1 MADNTIDTLE
11 LEIKSSSTSAVHA
24 LDKLADTLYSL
35 NKAFKSVNSGG
46 MRNYSR
52 EIGRVSA
59 SIKALAGIKVNTEKI
74 SGVGEEFKKLSKKL
88 SDIDTEK
95 IQSASEG
102 IAKISKSMSLLN
114 NVDFKDSKITNVLGA
129 LKRLAEVDMG
139 KFDSDGIASIVSS
152 ISNLSDI
159 PDVSSGLNRFMS
171 SLQKLVN
178 AGDKT
183 GQVVKQLPSLG
194 KVLKSVV
201 NDMAGSKKVSES
213 VNLFVQSIGRL
224 ASAGNKTGQTA
235 GQLKRLADE
244 TLKFFDAMQNAP
256 KISENTIRMTQALAQ
271 LASAGGKVGTAT
283 NTITKSF
290 NKISN
295 IGNKTLSSIKKIS
308 IGIISS
314 FQKIGSSSHHLKTAS
329 FNLGSL
335 LKTAIGFRAIRGLWN
350 FGKQSIKF
358 GSDIAEVQNVVD
370 VAFGNMSGMV
380 DEFAKTSDEKFGL
393 SELAAKQYSGT
404 MMAML
409 KSSGIARNTAAEMST
424 TLAGLAGDIASFY
437 NIDTDE
443 AFRKIRSGIAGEI
456 EPLRQLGI
464 SMTVANLEAF
474 ALSQGITKSY
484 QAMTQAEQAILRYN
498 YLLWASADAQGDFAR
513 TSGNYANQI
522 RMFKLNIQQLSATIG
537 QGIIAAIL
545 PAIQGLNALI
555 SMLIKAANAFKVF
568 MYTLMGK
575 KVEGTKGIVQDISG
589 IGDAGDVAAGGLGD
603 AADSADKLKKKLSVL
618 PFDQL
623 NQLTDN
629 SDKSGS
635 GGSGGSGGG
644 IGGGGFDTGLD
655 DILSDDKEGPIS
667 EWAKRIREAFLAED
681 WEKLGF
687 EIADGLNRG
696 LQKVYDVIN
705 WKNVGPKITAF
716 TTAFTETFNS
726 FVKNFDWDL
735 LGRVIGTGINTA
747 VNTFNQ
753 FVGPHGIDFVT
764 LGNKLSEGFRGIV
777 NEIQWENLGH
787 ALGNGFMVSW
797 NMTKGFIDNMWA
809 TSNLTGLNG
818 WQELGISIANGTK
831 ALFERID
838 FASIGTTLANGFNG
852 AFETLKAYVAQM
864 TSNGTW
870 SEIATNIYTG
880 LNNMIQGI
888 DWASAGKT
896 ISDFVVNLLGVF
908 KKVAQETDWEG
919 FGRGIGQFL
928 SNIDWFTIFKSVFD
942 VMSQSIGRL
951 IIGFSDTVAGKLGVA
966 LVTAIAGVKIAGA
979 ALPLADSIYKE
990 ITGKSFVTK
999 ISGSFSKA
1007 FESSINLFKPGGL
1020 IYETLG
1026 GSALNLSL
1034 AFESLTGISVPIGVS
1049 MGAIVASIAG
1059 VVGAITDLWNTSE
1072 SFRDTVTNT
1081 FEKVKNSLI
1090 EAFNKVKEA
1099 ILPLWESIK
1108 NLGSTLYGF
1117 YESSGIKSIVSL
1129 FFTLATTI
1137 GGTLLSTSID
1147 SLSTA
1152 FSGLASI
1159 LTGAVDILSSVF
1171 EILNGLFTFDFEVV
1185 IQGFKDLGSGI
1196 LESIGSLTELVYE
1209 TGKDIINGLLKGITD
1224 AISDIGSWL
1233 KENVVDRFIENFKNL
1248 FGIHSPSTVMAE
1260 LGGYLM
1266 EGLLSGISNL
1276 VVDVVDIF
1284 TNVKDSIG
1292 KKWNEIK
1299 RNTSEVWSYIKTS
1312 VLDIW
1317 EKMKTTASDKFSN
1330 IKDFVSKAWSNVTQ
1344 KTSDIWSGVKNFTK
1358 TTWDNLKTSASE
1370 KFGNIKDS
1378 VSKAWSNV
1386 KGNTSSDWSNIK
1398 SNISSIWSGLNRDA
1412 STSFSNIDKTV
1423 SSSSSSSG
1431 KNMTREWQNIQKSMM
1446 SIIESIDSDFSKSIR
1461 NITRNF
1467 GSLPTDISK
1476 SIGSLYKAGK
1486 EAAQSF
1492 ANGFR
1497 SVHIATPHIY
1507 TRSYTR
1513 HKVGDTTFSTP
1524 NFGVDWYKTGGL
1536 FSKASVIGVGEAGKE
1551 AVLPLENKRTM
1562 SMIADSIVKSS
1573 SGMGIDEETLANAVA
1588 RGVSMAMLNGQNPVN
1603 VTCYA
1608 ELRTEDNEV
1617 LARAVTKG
1625 QRSIDSRMN
1634 PTLQFGY

>member
-201 NDMAGSKKVSES
+201 NDMAGAKKVSES

-335 LKTAIGFRAIRGLWN
+335 LKTAIGFSAIRGLWN

-484 QAMTQAEQAILRYN
+484 QAMTQAEQAMLRYN

-764 LGNKLSEGFRGIV
+764 LGNRLSEGFRGIV

-896 ISDFVVNLLGVF
+896 INDFVVNLLGVF

-919 FGRGIGQFL
+919 FGRGIGEFL
-928 SNIDWFTIFKSVFD
+928 SNIDWFTIIGQVGTIIWEAFSGMLSGLFDTSTGKVVLGFLGGLLAIKGVFGIVNLGESVQEWLTGSKNGFTGF
-942 VMSQSIGRL
+942 VKFLKGETTTGISEGIEGIAGKTGLFSKLFTGASSVVSKITPILGSIGSVL
-951 IIGFSDTVAGKLGVA
+951 FSQKGLMIAGIVAGVA
-966 LVTAIAGVKIAGA
+966 AIILNWDKIKDAAGKVKDWISKQWEEA
-979 ALPLADSIYKE
+979 KE
-990 ITGKSFVTK
+990 ITSRVWGN
-999 ISGSFSKA
+999 ISDFMSKTLSNLKTW
-1007 FESSINLFKPGGL
+1007 SS
-1020 IYETLG
+1020 
-1026 GSALNLSL
+1026 
-1034 AFESLTGISVPIGVS
+1034 
-1049 MGAIVASIAG
+1049 
-1059 VVGAITDLWNTSE
+1059 
-1072 SFRDTVTNT
+1072 
-1081 FEKVKNSLI
+1081 EK
-1090 EAFNKVKEA
+1090 F
-1099 ILPLWESIK
+1099 ESIK
-1108 NLGSTLYGF
+1108 ENIST
-1117 YESSGIKSIVSL
+1117 
-1129 FFTLATTI
+1129 
-1137 GGTLLSTSID
+1137 
-1147 SLSTA
+1147 
-1152 FSGLASI
+1152 
-1159 LTGAVDILSSVF
+1159 
-1171 EILNGLFTFDFEVV
+1171 
-1185 IQGFKDLGSGI
+1185 
-1196 LESIGSLTELVYE
+1196 
-1209 TGKDIINGLLKGITD
+1209 
-1224 AISDIGSWL
+1224 
-1233 KENVVDRFIENFKNL
+1233 
-1248 FGIHSPSTVMAE
+1248 
-1260 LGGYLM
+1260 
-1266 EGLLSGISNL
+1266 
-1276 VVDVVDIF
+1276 
-1284 TNVKDSIG
+1284 
-1292 KKWNEIK
+1292 
-1299 RNTSEVWSYIKTS
+1299 
-1312 VLDIW
+1312 
-1317 EKMKTTASDKFSN
+1317 
-1330 IKDFVSKAWSNVTQ
+1330 AWSNVKQ

-1431 KNMTREWQNIQKSMM
+1431 KNMTREWQNIQKSMR

-1467 GSLPTDISK
+1467 GSLPADISK